1 MLIPVPFVTFSIAHL
16 NCSLRNG
23 PSLFVLRWTSRIA
36 HCANFDFGSPGGSMN
51 CPSRIPTYWCA
62 FLKCKWSS
70 KVRVTS
76 QFLFFSFIGLADP
89 AMDTYPAEEHLTPN
103 IVNTTKTA
111 HVAISMVCTLSRVNV
126 CFSYFLFKRKIVE
139 STLKVHRIELV
150 RKAEPTR

>member
-36 HCANFDFGSPGGSMN
+36 HCANFNFGSPGGSMN

-103 IVNTTKTA
+103 IVNTTETA
-111 HVAISMVCTLSRVNV
+111 YVPVSMACTHLKGSCV
-126 CFSYFLFKRKIVE
+126 FSPIFFQKKNCWERFDRPE
-139 STLKVHRIELV
+139 NWASPQSWATH
-150 RKAEPTR
+150 